1 MEKFIEN
8 GCFESEKIKHII
20 SSDFEYIQ
28 FKKLLEYSELNH
40 AYILKTNEMNFRV
53 GKDFRNI
60 ENVKINLK
68 KVAEELKFSY
78 DNIIRPDYDHTN
90 NVMIISEYKETEK
103 PSLNGENFKETDGLI
118 TNLNEVPI
126 MSTNADCNLIIL
138 YDPIKKV
145 FANVHAGWRGTFGK
159 IVQNAILKMQ
169 EEYGCDIKNIISCL
183 CPSIR
188 KCHFEVD
195 CDVAELCIKIF
206 EYTGRLEEIIE
217 KGEIKEGKQK
227 FYIDTVLINKILLE
241 EIGVVEENIVDSEIC
256 SVCNSNKIH
265 SRRADGLNF
274 GLGMAIIQK
283 NKN

>member
-1 MEKFIEN
+1 MEKYIEN

-103 PSLNGENFKETDGLI
+103 PSLYGKNFKETDGLI

-126 MSTNADCNLIIL
+126 MSTNADCIVIIL

-159 IVQNAILKMQ
+159 IVQNAIRKMQ

-195 CDVAELCIKIF
+195 WDVAELCIKIF

-265 SRRADGLNF
+265 SRRAVGLNF

>member
-1 MEKFIEN
+1 MEKYIEN

-103 PSLNGENFKETDGLI
+103 PSLYGKNFKETDGLI

-183 CPSIR
+183 CPSI
-188 KCHFEVD
+188 
-195 CDVAELCIKIF
+195 
-206 EYTGRLEEIIE
+206 
-217 KGEIKEGKQK
+217 
-227 FYIDTVLINKILLE
+227 
-241 EIGVVEENIVDSEIC
+241 
-256 SVCNSNKIH
+256 
-265 SRRADGLNF
+265 
-274 GLGMAIIQK
+274 
-283 NKN
+283 